1 MENETILLTA
11 LLGGLIGS
19 IITVIVQIC
28 IECKK
33 YDNENKALIK
43 ALKTEI
49 LELEHLF
56 IAEFTNKFSD
66 KDETYQF
73 YYPVMSDYFMIYHS
87 NCSKIGR
94 IKNDKL
100 RHTIIALYS
109 TATYL
114 IDCLK
119 SNNACIDEYN
129 EAINK
134 YGNDTTNEN
143 VKNALESLIY
153 SKKENLTPA
162 MMKLRA
168 LLDEFKIISCKQNK
182 IKEGKGVITK
192 LLQLCSKFKRRSN

>member
-1 MENETILLTA
+1 MENESTLLIA
-11 LLGGLIGS
+11 LLSGLIGS

-28 IECKK
+28 IECIK
-33 YDNENKALIK
+33 YDNENRALTK

-49 LELEHLF
+49 LEIEHLF
-56 IAEFTNKFSD
+56 NAEFTNKFSD

-73 YYPVMSDYFMIYHS
+73 YYPAMSDYFMIYHS

-114 IDCLK
+114 MDCLK

-129 EAINK
+129 EAIK
-134 YGNDTTNEN
+134 TYGNDLSNEN
-143 VKNALESLIY
+143 VKNALDALKHSKES
-153 SKKENLTPA
+153 NLTLA
-162 MMKLRA
+162 MVKLKA
-168 LLDEFKIISCKQNK
+168 LLDEFKMLSCK
-182 IKEGKGVITK
+182 
-192 LLQLCSKFKRRSN
+192 

>member
-1 MENETILLTA
+1 MENDTILLTA
-11 LLGGLIGS
+11 LLSGLIGS

-33 YDNENKALIK
+33 YDNENRALIK

-49 LELEHLF
+49 LEIEHLF
-56 IAEFTNKFSD
+56 NAEFTNKFFD
-66 KDETYQF
+66 KEEIYWY
-73 YYPVMSDYFMIYHS
+73 YYPTMSDYFMIYHS

-114 IDCLK
+114 MDCLK

-129 EAINK
+129 EAIK
-134 YGNDTTNEN
+134 MYGNDLNNEN
-143 VKNALESLIY
+143 VKNALEALKH
-153 SKKENLTPA
+153 SKKSNLTLA
-162 MMKLRA
+162 MVKLKA
-168 LLDEFKIISCKQNK
+168 LLDEFKIISCK
-182 IKEGKGVITK
+182 
-192 LLQLCSKFKRRSN
+192 

>member
-1 MENETILLTA
+1 MENEIILLTA

-33 YDNENKALIK
+33 YDNENEALIK

-56 IAEFTNKFSD
+56 NAEFQAKFSEE
-66 KDETYQF
+66 KEIYRY
-73 YYPVMSDYFMIYHS
+73 YYPAMSDYFMIYHA

-94 IKNDKL
+94 IKDDKL

-114 IDCLK
+114 MDCLK

-129 EAINK
+129 EAIK
-134 YGNDTTNEN
+134 IYGNDLSNEN
-143 VKNALESLIY
+143 VKNTLEALKH
-153 SKKENLTPA
+153 SKGSNLTLA
-162 MMKLRA
+162 MVKLKA
-168 LLDEFKIISCKQNK
+168 LLDEFKIISCK
-182 IKEGKGVITK
+182 
-192 LLQLCSKFKRRSN
+192 

>member
-66 KDETYQF
+66 KDETYQL

-134 YGNDTTNEN
+134 NEKAIQYYKSSLNLNPNFEIANKRLLKLIPDTNSE
-143 VKNALESLIY
+143 EI
-153 SKKENLTPA
+153 
-162 MMKLRA
+162 
-168 LLDEFKIISCKQNK
+168 
-182 IKEGKGVITK
+182 
-192 LLQLCSKFKRRSN
+192 

>member
-1 MENETILLTA
+1 MENESILLTA
-11 LLGGLIGS
+11 LLSGLIGS

-33 YDNENKALIK
+33 YDNENSALIK

-49 LELEHLF
+49 LEIEHLF
-56 IAEFTNKFSD
+56 NAEFTNKFSD
-66 KDETYQF
+66 KEEIYWY

-114 IDCLK
+114 MDCLK

-129 EAINK
+129 EAIK
-134 YGNDTTNEN
+134 MYGNDLNNEN
-143 VKNALESLIY
+143 VKNALEALKH
-153 SKKENLTPA
+153 SKKSNLTLA
-162 MMKLRA
+162 MVKLKA
-168 LLDEFKIISCKQNK
+168 LLDEFKTIACK
-182 IKEGKGVITK
+182 
-192 LLQLCSKFKRRSN
+192 

>member
-28 IECKK
+28 IEYKK

-56 IAEFTNKFSD
+56 NAEFQTKFSEE
-66 KDETYQF
+66 KEIYRY
-73 YYPVMSDYFMIYHS
+73 YYPAMSDYFMIYHS

-94 IKNDKL
+94 IKDDKL

-114 IDCLK
+114 MDCLK

-129 EAINK
+129 KAIK
-134 YGNDTTNEN
+134 TYGNDLSNEN
-143 VKNALESLIY
+143 VKNALEALKH
-153 SKKENLTPA
+153 SKGSNLTLA
-162 MMKLRA
+162 MVKLKA
-168 LLDEFKIISCKQNK
+168 LLNEFKIIAYKQNK
-182 IKEGKGVITK
+182 IKGKNYVITK
-192 LLQLCSKFKRRSN
+192 LLQLCPKFRKRSN